1 LKSINL
7 IQLIESYL
15 NRLNELKDKCDD
27 FIKRAND
34 LKKVS
39 DKILFYFD
47 YFNNL
52 KKRKMNRLQLK
63 KKILKK
69 EKQMK

>member
-1 LKSINL
+1 MKSINL